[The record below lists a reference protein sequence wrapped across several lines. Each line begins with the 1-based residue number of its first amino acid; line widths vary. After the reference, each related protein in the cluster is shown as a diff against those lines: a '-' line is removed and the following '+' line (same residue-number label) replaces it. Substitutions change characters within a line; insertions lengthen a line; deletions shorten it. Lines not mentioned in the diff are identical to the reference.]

1 MRVPEEDA
9 RRGLQANSPQNR
21 FITTEEVAS
30 AALYLASEAAS
41 SVNGHTLTLSG
52 GEI

>member
-1 MRVPEEDA
+1 MPRPNRAALVKD
-9 RRGLQANSPQNR
+9 NPQKR
-21 FITTEEVAS
+21 FIRTDEVAG
-30 AALYLASEAAS
+30 AALYLLSDAAR